1 MNWENKKNNIFR
13 IPGIVYDGV
22 DDPIKFHAGLTA
34 PEAGKIGV
42 RLIVRQVVFMV
53 YF

>member
-1 MNWENKKNNIFR
+1 MCRKFIFDPFR
-13 IPGIVYDGV
+13 IPGIVHDGV
-22 DDPIKFHAGLTA
+22 DDPIQFHAGLIA
-34 PEAGKIGV
+34 SEAGKRGV

>member
-1 MNWENKKNNIFR
+1 MK
-13 IPGIVYDGV
+13 GLVHDGV
-22 DDPIKFHAGLTA
+22 DNPIQFHAGLAA

-42 RLIVRQVVFMV
+42 RLIVRKVVFMV